1 MDSIAFFMK
10 KFITFFVEPLGLVIT
25 LVAIGLYFLY
35 RNRLDY
41 AKIFIS
47 LGFFLLFLFSFEPF
61 SNLLVQGLENQ
72 YPKYNSKTS
81 IEYIHVLGGGHNTD
95 KKQPISSHLGDA
107 STKRVLEGV
116 IIHKKLSNTKIIL
129 TGYAGKTS
137 TPTALMNAQLAME
150 LGVNEK
156 ELIINPTPRDT
167 KEEALFTRSIVGNEP
182 FILVTSAS
190 HMPRAMMLFESL
202 GMHPI
207 PAPTDFHA
215 GDTFYLQPKVI
226 FLRNSTMAIHEYIGM
241 IWAKIRS

>member
-1 MDSIAFFMK
+1 MDSIAFFVK

-25 LVAIGLYFLY
+25 LIVIGLYFLY
-35 RNRLDY
+35 KNRFSY

-47 LGFFLLFLFSFEPF
+47 IGFFLLVLFSFEPF

-72 YPKYNSKTS
+72 YPKYDYKTS
-81 IEYIHVLGGGHNTD
+81 VNYIHVLGGGHNTD
-95 KKQPISSHLGDA
+95 KKQPISSHLGSA

-116 IIHKKLSNTKIIL
+116 IIHRKLPNTKIIL

-137 TPTALMNAQLAME
+137 TPTALMNAQLAIE
-150 LGVNEK
+150 LGVDEK

-167 KEEALFTRSIVGNEP
+167 KEEALFTRTIVGNEP

-207 PAPTDFHA
+207 PAPTDFHIT
-215 GDTFYLQPKVI
+215 DTLH
-226 FLRNSTMAIHEYIGM
+226 LTLESGSLEDSRMAIHEYIGM
-241 IWAKIRS
+241 LWAKIRS